1 VGQVSDQLYG
11 QLFTRALGPSRPVS
25 PAIARLLDFGFV
37 GTLAP
42 VGSDQKEE
50 KNMIEAGSAALN
62 LANLVTSIAA
72 NVTYLLQ
79 AWGVL

>member
-1 VGQVSDQLYG
+1 MSDHFFGQMIILLCD
-11 QLFTRALGPSRPVS
+11 PSRRAVP
-25 PAIARLLDFGFV
+25 IIGRLPGSGFL
-37 GTLAP
+37 GSLGP
-42 VGSDQKEE
+42 VGSDRKEV

>member
-1 VGQVSDQLYG
+1 VRAARPG
-11 QLFTRALGPSRPVS
+11 LFPRRSRVCS
-25 PAIARLLDFGFV
+25 TSASSVLW
-37 GTLAP
+37 AP